1 MGESADNRTVRL
13 DVWLWAARLYM
24 TRSLAMAAIA
34 AGRVAID
41 HTACKPS
48 RCVRVGDCI
57 VLDRA
62 NERYELSVTALSS
75 QRGPAVV
82 AQALYAESETSRLAR
97 ETLREQRRLQG
108 AGYSAPA
115 ARPDKRARRL
125 ILRLQDET

>member
-1 MGESADNRTVRL
+1 MGKIADSGAVRM
-13 DVWLWAARLYM
+13 DIWLWAARMYK
-24 TRSLAMAAIA
+24 TRSLAKAAIA

-41 HTACKPS
+41 DTPCKPS
-48 RCVRVGDCI
+48 RSVRVGDCI

-62 NERYELSVTALSS
+62 SERYELTVAALSS
-75 QRGPAVV
+75 QRGPAVA
-82 AQALYAESETSRLAR
+82 AQALYVETEGSRLAR
-97 ETLREQRRLQG
+97 EAIREQRRLQG